1 MKLASFR
8 LVTNDLPVLTAF
20 YETLTGIAADAPFG
34 DETSVIM
41 PPEGTRSLTPRL
53 GPFKKGGFD
62 LAIQAGAPIV
72 PIVIRNAGEIQWR
85 NARTMRAGRVQ
96 VAVLPPVNT
105 VGWTVADIDEQAI
118 ALRQHYLD
126 TLDNWPQ
133 N

>member
-1 MKLASFR
+1 
-8 LVTNDLPVLTAF
+8 
-20 YETLTGIAADAPFG
+20 
-34 DETSVIM
+34 
-41 PPEGTRSLTPRL
+41 
-53 GPFKKGGFD
+53 
-62 LAIQAGAPIV
+62 
-72 PIVIRNAGEIQWR
+72 
-85 NARTMRAGRVQ
+85 VQ